1 MAVIF
6 DGKALC
12 QRVKDD
18 VKAKVAEFSA
28 ASGRKIKLAV
38 VLVGENPAS
47 RVYVKNKI
55 KAAEYVGIE
64 SLSFNLPET
73 TQEAEVAELVKGLA
87 EDDGIDAVLVQL
99 PLPEHINEQRI
110 LDLIPPEKDVD
121 GFSDINVGKLTLG
134 KPCIAACTPSG
145 IIEILKSA
153 GITLQGKHA
162 VIVGRSNIVGKPAA
176 LLLLRENC
184 TVTICHS
191 KTKNLA
197 EICRSADILVAAVGR
212 AGFITGEMIK
222 DGAAVID
229 VGINRTENGLKG
241 DVEFESAAKKASFIT
256 PVPGGVGPMT
266 IAMLM
271 KNAYICAERRNEKN
285 GL

>member
-73 TQEAEVAELVKGLA
+73 TQEAEVAELVKSLA
-87 EDDGIDAVLVQL
+87 KDDGVDAVLVQL

-153 GITLQGKHA
+153 GIRNYSIWLDGNTLFGYY
-162 VIVGRSNIVGKPAA
+162 
-176 LLLLRENC
+176 EC
-184 TVTICHS
+184 
-191 KTKNLA
+191 
-197 EICRSADILVAAVGR
+197 E
-212 AGFITGEMIK
+212 
-222 DGAAVID
+222 
-229 VGINRTENGLKG
+229 KG
-241 DVEFESAAKKASFIT
+241 VEYAAKIQSESDVVKKWNEF
-256 PVPGGVGPMT
+256 
-266 IAMLM
+266 M
-271 KNAYICAERRNEKN
+271 KDVMYMPIDKETGAQPHLTLVFEFN
-285 GL
+285 